1 MKGKESHCVVNFATF
16 LPKTL
21 LYTSIKRENGC
32 NEVVIELSAGVLL
45 EAGTQVLAPIYSE
58 YSTYLRSNEVS
69 SAYRQIQNQKLD

>member
-45 EAGTQVLAPIYSE
+45 EAGTRVL
-58 YSTYLRSNEVS
+58 THL
-69 SAYRQIQNQKLD
+69 L